1 MLAIL
6 SVACGA
12 RCGGPAARAAQ
23 NFDIEVLNFDIE
35 VLNFDI
41 EVLRYPLQILCGR
54 IPIQLSLR
62 IGGLESLS
70 IQRTRLEVQAWKILT
85 LS

>member
-23 NFDIEVLNFDIE
+23 NFDIEVLNFDI
-35 VLNFDI
+35 
-41 EVLRYPLQILCGR
+41 GM
-54 IPIQLSLR
+54 
-62 IGGLESLS
+62 
-70 IQRTRLEVQAWKILT
+70 
-85 LS
+85 

>member
-6 SVACGA
+6 SAACGA

-41 EVLRYPLQILCGR
+41 EVLRYPLQILCGT

-62 IGGLESLS
+62 IGGLEYPSVTGS
-70 IQRTRLEVQAWKILT
+70 RWI
-85 LS
+85 SNCG

>member
-35 VLNFDI
+35 VL
-41 EVLRYPLQILCGR
+41 RYPLQILCGT

-62 IGGLESLS
+62 IGGLEYPSVTGTRWISNCGQSLIS
-70 IQRTRLEVQAWKILT
+70 VE
-85 LS
+85 